1 MNPSKTLRDLAGW
14 IIRLAKDFEDQHNA
28 QNGQWGAALGNAELN
43 PSERLDKLEKRVMA
57 LEQQMKE
64 RDGASG

>member
-14 IIRLAKDFEDQHNA
+14 LIRLAKDFEDQHNA

-43 PSERLDKLEKRVMA
+43 PSERLDRLEERVAA
-57 LEQQMKE
+57 LEQKNE
-64 RDGASG
+64 APGASR